1 MLKSQQTL
9 GYHIERRRERSGK
22 IVKPIQFI
30 FDYIIDSYFKTS
42 NELDD
47 MILVPITINYD
58 RIYEG
63 QQFPFELLGD
73 EGKRES
79 ALKMLGNILWISE
92 GYGKVQVK
100 YCKPISMRDKVK
112 EFEDKTGQ
120 KIGEDRETK
129 RQFIDEM
136 S

>member
-1 MLKSQQTL
+1 
-9 GYHIERRRERSGK
+9 
-22 IVKPIQFI
+22 
-30 FDYIIDSYFKTS
+30 
-42 NELDD
+42 

-79 ALKMLGNILWISE
+79 TLKMLGNILWISE

-100 YCKPISMRDKVK
+100 YCKPISMREKV
-112 EFEDKTGQ
+112 
-120 KIGEDRETK
+120 
-129 RQFIDEM
+129 
-136 S
+136 